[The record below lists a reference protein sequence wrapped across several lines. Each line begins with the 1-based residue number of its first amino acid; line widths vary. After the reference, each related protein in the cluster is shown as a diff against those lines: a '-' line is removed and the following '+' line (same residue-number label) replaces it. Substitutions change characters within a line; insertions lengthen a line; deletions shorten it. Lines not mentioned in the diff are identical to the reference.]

1 MENTK
6 IENTLVIESTDNLKK
21 LIIDCVTVC
30 LKAHDSHRANTSN
43 LEEYINIT
51 EAAKVLSLSIH
62 TIYGLVNKN
71 ILPYNKRGRRLYFSR
86 VELTNWIKEGR
97 RKTKVE
103 LEEYFQS
110 RFKPKKEL
118 KNG

>member
-1 MENTK
+1 M
-6 IENTLVIESTDNLKK
+6 IE
-21 LIIDCVTVC
+21 CVTVC
-30 LKAHDSHRANTSN
+30 LKAHDSHKANTSN
-43 LEEYINIT
+43 QEEYINIS

-103 LEEYFQS
+103 LEEYFQNK
-110 RFKPKKEL
+110 FA
-118 KNG
+118 KNKAKS

>member
-71 ILPYNKRGRRLYFSR
+71 IFIPS
-86 VELTNWIKEGR
+86 
-97 RKTKVE
+97 
-103 LEEYFQS
+103 LECQF
-110 RFKPKKEL
+110 F
-118 KNG
+118 